1 MSTIIIAALVVLAPL
16 FLILLFR
23 LAERRKKY
31 KTTKKYAQLLSE
43 LGSKHGLSFSG
54 QEFLERL
61 AIALDG
67 RSGKM
72 LVLDLKGKGGVQSQ
86 VIDLD
91 EVKNCRLKVDY
102 GDVNFRQQKAALR
115 PEKISLCLE
124 LGHSKKVEEIEFYN
138 SMQDGYDAMEPLNKK
153 ARHWEMML
161 SPLVGGPGAIVAR
174 IA

>member
-1 MSTIIIAALVVLAPL
+1 MSTIIIAALVMLTPIL
-16 FLILLFR
+16 FILVFR
-23 LAERRKKY
+23 LAERNKKRSA
-31 KTTKKYAQLLSE
+31 TKKYAQLLSE

-67 RSGKM
+67 RSGK
-72 LVLDLKGKGGVQSQ
+72 LLLLNLKEKEDIQSDI
-86 VIDLD
+86 IDLD

-102 GDVNFRQQKAALR
+102 GDVNFQQKKATLR
-115 PEKISLCLE
+115 PEKISICLE
-124 LGHSKKVEEIEFYN
+124 MAHSKGVKEIEFYDG
-138 SMQDGYDAMEPLNKK
+138 MQDGYEAMEPLNKK

-161 SPLVGGPGAIVAR
+161 SPLVGRSSAIVAR